1 MKNRHGG
8 ISTCSGLF
16 PACKGFGGGCDET
29 PRLRF
34 FVLFFLNGDELV
46 REHHY
51 NERSD
56 LCLGEICISL
66 WINDLILGAGSQFG

>member
-1 MKNRHGG
+1 MVVLVHVVAFSLHARVLVGG
-8 ISTCSGLF
+8 TLF
-16 PACKGFGGGCDET
+16 C
-29 PRLRF
+29 

-66 WINDLILGAGSQFG
+66 WINDLTLGAGSQFG